1 MCSLFMSV
9 KFLTFFPL
17 LCYSR
22 HLSPSLLPPTH
33 VPTQSGDSITAIA
46 FCWRDLVKTRVT
58 SVVHQFDQY
67 DSPQALA
74 ADLVSV
80 YDQLKQ
86 AMLELFGGHSTFAL
100 SLKEGFSNA
109 FRSLNEMQG
118 LRVSG
123 RSFFFNLSC

>member
-1 MCSLFMSV
+1 MV
-9 KFLTFFPL
+9 N
-17 LCYSR
+17 R
-22 HLSPSLLPPTH
+22 
-33 VPTQSGDSITAIA
+33 
-46 FCWRDLVKTRVT
+46 
-58 SVVHQFDQY
+58 FDQY

-118 LRVSG
+118 LRVNEGLSLSPSLICSS
-123 RSFFFNLSC
+123 SFMYFTSNIIPAISSKKDNFITKSQYV